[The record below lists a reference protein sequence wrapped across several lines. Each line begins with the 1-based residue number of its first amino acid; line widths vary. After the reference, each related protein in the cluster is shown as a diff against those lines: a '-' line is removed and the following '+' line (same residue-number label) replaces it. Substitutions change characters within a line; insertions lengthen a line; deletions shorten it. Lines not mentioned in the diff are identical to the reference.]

1 MTSNLNRINILKAYI
16 QDEPNNPF
24 NYYALALE
32 YKNIDL
38 KLASFYFHKL
48 LSEHKGYLPT
58 YFHAAIFFS
67 DQEEIA
73 LAKQIYEDGIQLA
86 KAQNDLH
93 ALKELN
99 NSYTNFLIENNI
111 L

>member
-1 MTSNLNRINILKAYI
+1 MMSNLNRIKILEAYI
-16 QDEPNNPF
+16 LEEPNNPF

-32 YKNIDL
+32 YKNSDS

-58 YFHAAIFFS
+58 YFHAAIFFTEL
-67 DQEEIA
+67 EEVD
-73 LAKQIYEDGIQLA
+73 LANQIYVDGIELA

-99 NSYTNFLIENNI
+99 NSYVNFKIDNNI
-111 L
+111 F